1 MKNGLDWIRG
11 ALADRRVSIVSEKTG
26 LHPNTIARI
35 RDGKNQNPTLET
47 LNKLGTYLI
56 GEGE

>member
-1 MKNGLDWIRG
+1 MQNGLDWIKS

-35 RDGKNQNPTLET
+35 RDGKNENPTLET
-47 LNKLGTYLI
+47 LNKLAVYLTEQ
-56 GEGE
+56 GE

>member
-1 MKNGLDWIRG
+1 MQTELDWIRS
-11 ALADRRVSIVSEKTG
+11 ALADRRVSIVSERTG

-35 RDGKNQNPTLET
+35 RDGKNENPTLET
-47 LNKLGTYLI
+47 LNKLATYLV